1 MDERSLAQPTSFS
14 SQALLQAERNIGQLY
29 CKHIVVRFS
38 GIYGPGRHR
47 LISEVESG
55 IGRPAEPEYWTNRIH
70 SEDCAGVINYLIEEN
85 LSQKPLDSLYIA
97 TDCEP
102 VTQHNLREWLAA
114 QLGVSLTEQPSRPG
128 LLRRLSNKRLIQAGY
143 QFKFPTYREGY
154 RSLINGLSD

>member
-1 MDERSLAQPTSFS
+1 
-14 SQALLQAERNIGQLY
+14 
-29 CKHIVVRFS
+29 
-38 GIYGPGRHR
+38 
-47 LISEVESG
+47 
-55 IGRPAEPEYWTNRIH
+55 
-70 SEDCAGVINYLIEEN
+70 
-85 LSQKPLDSLYIA
+85 SLYIA

>member
-1 MDERSLAQPTSFS
+1 MFS
-14 SQALLQAERNIGQLY
+14 NYALTFLPRDIIFVKLEVQEKQIEEPDQ
-29 CKHIVVRFS
+29 IV
-38 GIYGPGRHR
+38 
-47 LISEVESG
+47 SEVESG